1 MIGMVRSIA
10 VFGLALAVAAPAQAQ
25 AIEGAWITEF
35 DRMMR
40 NEGGTVSTGDKT
52 RAKMS
57 LQRKGDSVTGTWEVI
72 SPSSTPAVARQLR
85 GTIAGNKVSLTTQFE
100 ARVNLNGEESARKIT
115 VVYDLTLNG
124 DKLEGT
130 MTNKGPNGDMPARP
144 FSAWRETSK

>member
-1 MIGMVRSIA
+1 MEQTSHQYVTTSRFPPRCTCMALVWIGFTRR
-10 VFGLALAVAAPAQAQ
+10 AP
-25 AIEGAWITEF
+25 
-35 DRMMR
+35 D
-40 NEGGTVSTGDKT
+40 
-52 RAKMS
+52 
-57 LQRKGDSVTGTWEVI
+57 EVI

-85 GTIAGNKVSLTTQFE
+85 GTIAGNKVSLTTEFE